1 MKRFS
6 KVLAVALTLFTLC
19 IAPLSAQDGDRIV
32 ITSNLPQVEPVFG
45 IKGSLN
51 GADPWVVG
59 TQDGAEIHCN
69 VDITQKPTGG
79 VTVINVFLKVFHTNQ
94 SRFKGKYRIS
104 VTATPFVNTDTGM
117 EGYKTDAPSWFYNG
131 HPTETVGLEITPN
144 TEDPSG
150 LGSYGVTVNYTTG
163 SPVAQGTEIFA
174 VAYGW
179 QYKENLNPNL
189 PAGNYKATVTLSVSS
204 P

>member
-32 ITSNLPQVEPVFG
+32 ITSNIPQVEPVFG

-69 VDITQKPTGG
+69 VDITQNPATGP
-79 VTVINVFLKVFHTNQ
+79 NVLNAYFKVFQANQ

-144 TEDPSG
+144 TDDASG
-150 LGSYGVTVNYTTG
+150 VGSHDGVTVTYTTG
-163 SPVAQGTEIFA
+163 SPVAQGTEIFT

-179 QYKENLNPNL
+179 QYKENL